1 MFIDIGDVD
10 HNCGHVTE
18 GRRTFPAALDG
29 QEVLGVCLKVQ
40 AFVDIQDPWWGG
52 WAGGEGDE
60 RRGSWEHKGR
70 GLRGLEPN
78 PRRVSSIG

>member
-1 MFIDIGDVD
+1 MFIDISDVD

-40 AFVDIQDPWWGG
+40 AFVDVQDPWWRGM
-52 WAGGEGDE
+52 GGEKVMSAEAVGNIKAE
-60 RRGSWEHKGR
+60 G
-70 GLRGLEPN
+70 
-78 PRRVSSIG
+78 

>member
-1 MFIDIGDVD
+1 MFIDISDID

-40 AFVDIQDPWWGG
+40 AFVDIQDPCWGG
-52 WAGGEGDE
+52 WVEEKVMSIEAVRNIKAEG
-60 RRGSWEHKGR
+60 
-70 GLRGLEPN
+70 
-78 PRRVSSIG
+78 

>member
-1 MFIDIGDVD
+1 MFIDISDVD

-40 AFVDIQDPWWGG
+40 AFVDIQDPYWGG
-52 WAGGEGDE
+52 WVEEKVMSIEAVRNIKAEG
-60 RRGSWEHKGR
+60 
-70 GLRGLEPN
+70 
-78 PRRVSSIG
+78 